1 MEYHIPDYYRTFS
14 CIGSECPD
22 TCCGGWQIPIDR
34 RSLARYRALIA
45 AGGGKGFGRRLKR
58 SVDFRR
64 RTFRQTRRRCR
75 LLTPDGLC
83 SLYIHAGP
91 GALCRAC
98 RVYPRHQEEFGSVRE
113 ISLSLSC
120 PEAARILLTWP
131 RRPRIHIVQSRR
143 SCPPG
148 QAVDPVLLD
157 RLFRLRETMLK
168 QLWPARETEA
178 EDSGS
183 LESAVCEI
191 LDLAAGFQASLEN
204 RGLSGSPAPA
214 IPAPAVSAPQ
224 AGRRARA
231 VLHRGLLQVFSHMEP
246 VEALWPELMRRCR
259 ALPPH
264 GLPPVSASPDRLE
277 ERQLLTYF
285 LSLYLP
291 GAVYDRQALANI
303 QMAVCS
309 WQMTA
314 RLAACL
320 ARLAGYPSGAGFP
333 DRREADCIKKCAP
346 GRTLAPSAVAVRQ
359 HLPHARVRILSGAF
373 FCTIGNEISYRT
385 KKAPGAC
392 AASDAS
398 PRTLPAVFWIQAAY
412 LYSRQI
418 ENSDFNL
425 NRLVSACGRFRSLSP
440 QALCRAL
447 SADLPAD

>member
-14 CIGSECPD
+14 CIGSACPD

-98 RVYPRHQEEFGSVRE
+98 RVYPRHQEEFGSIRE

-131 RRPRIHIVQSRR
+131 RRPRIHTVQSRR

-157 RLFRLRETMLK
+157 RLFRLRETMLER
-168 QLWPARETEA
+168 LWPARETEA

-204 RGLSGSPAPA
+204 RRPSRPPAS
-214 IPAPAVSAPQ
+214 AVSAPQ

-231 VLHRGLLQVFSHMEP
+231 ALHRGLLQVFSHMEP

-264 GLPPVSASPDRLE
+264 GLPPVSAFPDRLE

-291 GAVYDRQALANI
+291 GAVYDRQALANV

-320 ARLAGYPSGAGFP
+320 ARLAGYPSGPGFP
-333 DRREADCIKKCAP
+333 DRREADC
-346 GRTLAPSAVAVRQ
+346 T
-359 HLPHARVRILSGAF
+359 F
-373 FCTIGNEISYRT
+373 YTIGNEISYRT
-385 KKAPGAC
+385 KKAPGAY

-425 NRLVSACGRFRSLSP
+425 NRLVSACGHFRALSP